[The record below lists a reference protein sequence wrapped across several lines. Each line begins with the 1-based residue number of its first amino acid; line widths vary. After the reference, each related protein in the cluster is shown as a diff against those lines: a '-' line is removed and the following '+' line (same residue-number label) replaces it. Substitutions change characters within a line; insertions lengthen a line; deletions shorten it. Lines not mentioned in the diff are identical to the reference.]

1 LNRHWRWL
9 ALTMVFSL
17 VLVHHASGETAADT
31 VHKWGLI
38 GPWALDCSVPPARRS
53 ATLLVYEIV
62 SNGNG
67 RIVLRRDFGDSA
79 DHSEVVS
86 AESSADG
93 MLNLRLFV
101 PSLKLT
107 LESGLMMQPDGS
119 MRAMYNRN
127 LEGQYS
133 IEDGKF
139 TATGNPTPSLHKCN

>member
-1 LNRHWRWL
+1 
-9 ALTMVFSL
+9 MVFSL
-17 VLVHHASGETAADT
+17 VLVHHALGETAADT

-38 GPWALDCSVPPARRS
+38 GPWALDCSVPLDKRS

-62 SNGNG
+62 SSG
-67 RIVLRRDFGDSA
+67 RVVLRRDFGDSA

-107 LESGLMMQPDGS
+107 IESGLMMQPDGS
-119 MRAMYNRN
+119 MHAMYNRS
-127 LEGQYS
+127 LEGHYS
-133 IEDGKF
+133 IKDGKF